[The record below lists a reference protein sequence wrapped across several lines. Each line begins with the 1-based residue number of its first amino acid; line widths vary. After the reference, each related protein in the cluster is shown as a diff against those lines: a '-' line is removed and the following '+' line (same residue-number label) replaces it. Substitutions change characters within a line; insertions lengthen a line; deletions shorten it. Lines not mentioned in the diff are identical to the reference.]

1 MLRQHVHDAL
11 TVYEQ
16 GLRGQADT
24 DIANTDIAN
33 LCQQESRATGIRD
46 LTARKTPALPTV
58 IWVIVLLLGNLIT
71 IPVYWWIYLR
81 LRPPRQVAV
90 GGESRVVGA

>member
-16 GLRGQADT
+16 GLRGQAD
-24 DIANTDIAN
+24 TDIAN